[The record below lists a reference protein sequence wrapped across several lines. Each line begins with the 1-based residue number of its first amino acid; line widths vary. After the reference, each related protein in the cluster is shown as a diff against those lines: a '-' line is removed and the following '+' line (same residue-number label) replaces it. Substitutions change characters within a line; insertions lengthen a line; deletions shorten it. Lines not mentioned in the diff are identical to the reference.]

1 MYRCEFCGWN
11 NPDGS
16 ECCAGCG
23 MELHPKYDVFIS
35 YSRKDYVDNDGN
47 VIPNNMLSQIKA
59 TFKANGISYW
69 FDEEGIYSGDEFAS
83 VLTKAIRNSQIL
95 LFISSVNSNQS
106 KWTSNEIS
114 TAMEFNKTIIP
125 FRIDNSPYNDSVMMK
140 IVSLDFIECTA
151 NKEKAL
157 LKLVRAIKHHLH
169 ASGDYTKKN
178 FNNQTPSSTNDN
190 SLTNIIKNRKLL
202 WITLAVILVTI
213 VGGGLSIHFNG
224 HEQVNITVVE
234 NDQCQPIDLGLPS
247 GTLWGD
253 RNLGAKKPSDYGNLY
268 AWGEIKSKE
277 DYSQYTYVEQL
288 KPYHKIT
295 TPQHDAATAELGEKW
310 SMPTEEQFKE
320 LLLECNWHWTN
331 KNGHNGYD
339 IVGKNGNRIFLP
351 ASGWSRDTTIEYQ
364 NQYGNYWTSER
375 SSNTKFARSLQFPKD
390 GKGIVGNGYLHH
402 GRNIRAVYVT
412 ETVK

>member
-1 MYRCEFCGWN
+1 M
-11 NPDGS
+11 PI
-16 ECCAGCG
+16 
-23 MELHPKYDVFIS
+23 P
-35 YSRKDYVDNDGN
+35 
-47 VIPNNMLSQIKA
+47 VI
-59 TFKANGISYW
+59 
-69 FDEEGIYSGDEFAS
+69 
-83 VLTKAIRNSQIL
+83 
-95 LFISSVNSNQS
+95 
-106 KWTSNEIS
+106 
-114 TAMEFNKTIIP
+114 
-125 FRIDNSPYNDSVMMK
+125 
-140 IVSLDFIECTA
+140 
-151 NKEKAL
+151 
-157 LKLVRAIKHHLH
+157 
-169 ASGDYTKKN
+169 
-178 FNNQTPSSTNDN
+178 
-190 SLTNIIKNRKLL
+190 
-202 WITLAVILVTI
+202 
-213 VGGGLSIHFNG
+213 
-224 HEQVNITVVE
+224 E
-234 NDQCQPIDLGLPS
+234 NDICQAIDLGLPS
-247 GTLWGD
+247 GTFWGD

-320 LLLECNWHWTN
+320 LLSECNWHWPN

-364 NQYGNYWTSER
+364 NKYGYYWTSER

-390 GKGIVGNGYLHH
+390 GKGIVGNGYLHY